1 MFLVGDNYSLNGC
14 SQVDSK
20 QLKGS
25 KRRRLQIAQAPTTLE
40 SLEVG
45 TYAVDIK
52 RVENPFAKDDE
63 DSDDG
68 SDDASCHLPTLEFHT
83 TKSVS
88 HAKMIHNAKE
98 KKRY

>member
-1 MFLVGDNYSLNGC
+1 MFLVGDNSLNGC
-14 SQVDSK
+14 SQVGSK
-20 QLKGS
+20 QLKEN
-25 KRRRLQIAQAPTTLE
+25 KRRKLQIAQAPTIVE
-40 SLEVG
+40 SLEVN

-63 DSDDG
+63 DSDDD
-68 SDDASCHLPTLEFHT
+68 SDDVSDHLPTLEFHT

-88 HAKMIHNAKE
+88 NAKMIHNAKE